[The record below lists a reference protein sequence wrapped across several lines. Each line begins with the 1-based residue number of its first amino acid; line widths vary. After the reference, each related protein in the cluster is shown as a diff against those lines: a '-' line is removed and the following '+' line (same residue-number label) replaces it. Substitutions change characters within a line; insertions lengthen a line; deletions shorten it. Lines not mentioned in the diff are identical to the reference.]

1 MKTFTI
7 MGMCSTKKQP
17 IGIQYLDGGESFV
30 AVSAFK
36 VYGGGGSSS
45 EERTG
50 HYLTGSKFK
59 CICGNESLAN
69 CPACGVKFCYDGM
82 AHDGFECPSCGYKM
96 NVGASKVFDP
106 EAEEKVIRTIK
117 VDKQ

>member
-45 EERTG
+45 EEKTG
-50 HYLTGSKFK
+50 HYLTGS
-59 CICGNESLAN
+59 
-69 CPACGVKFCYDGM
+69 
-82 AHDGFECPSCGYKM
+82 
-96 NVGASKVFDP
+96 
-106 EAEEKVIRTIK
+106 
-117 VDKQ
+117 